1 MFKLFAIL
9 LSLSLPAMAQ
19 PLSVVTD
26 IGPISGIVNAVGH
39 DQVSVTQL
47 IDDQQSAHHITLRP
61 SQARALGS
69 ADLIVLTGPALLQ
82 GLYEKI
88 PTFAPETPI
97 IVLQS
102 IEGTVLFGTDEHHH
116 DDHDHADADADAV
129 DPHMWLLPEN
139 AINWAREIASNLAKL
154 NAANAQVFT
163 QNAADFETHIVALAR
178 NAPVFSPS
186 DTIGLSHNAYQ
197 YLLHDLGD
205 PRTIVVTDAKAT
217 SPSAKD
223 IAEVQTAVSKTTPL
237 CFVIDPNE
245 PSALAHQI
253 AAAAGVDTITL
264 SPLVGNDM
272 GHNNAYLDLLAT
284 VLRGFQDCAS

>member
-61 SQARALGS
+61 SQARALAS

-88 PTFAPETPI
+88 PTLAPETPI

-116 DDHDHADADADAV
+116 DDHDHADADAV

-139 AINWAREIASNLAKL
+139 AITWAREIASNLAKL
-154 NAANAQVFT
+154 DAANAQVFT
-163 QNAADFETHIVALAR
+163 QNAVAFETHIVALAR
-178 NAPVFSPS
+178 NAPVFSQS

-264 SPLVGNDM
+264 SPLVGNEV

>member
-1 MFKLFAIL
+1 MFKLFAML

-88 PTFAPETPI
+88 PTLAPEAPI

-116 DDHDHADADADAV
+116 DDHDHADADTV

-154 NAANAQVFT
+154 NAANAHVFT

-178 NAPVFSPS
+178 NAPVFSQS

-197 YLLHDLGD
+197 YLLHHLGD

-223 IAEVQTAVSKTTPL
+223 IAEVQTAVSKTPPL

>member
-61 SQARALGS
+61 SQARALAS

-88 PTFAPETPI
+88 PTLAPETPI

-116 DDHDHADADADAV
+116 DDHDHADADAV

-139 AINWAREIASNLAKL
+139 AITWAREIASNLAKL
-154 NAANAQVFT
+154 NAANAHVFT

-178 NAPVFSPS
+178 NAPVFSQS

-197 YLLHDLGD
+197 YLLHHLGD

-223 IAEVQTAVSKTTPL
+223 IAEVQTAVSKTPPL

-264 SPLVGNDM
+264 SPLVGNNM

>member
-1 MFKLFAIL
+1 MFKLFAML

-61 SQARALGS
+61 SQARALAS

-88 PTFAPETPI
+88 PTLAPETPI

-116 DDHDHADADADAV
+116 DDHDHADADAV

-139 AINWAREIASNLAKL
+139 AITWAREIASNLAKL
-154 NAANAQVFT
+154 DAANAQVFT
-163 QNAADFETHIVALAR
+163 QNAVAFETHIVALAR
-178 NAPVFSPS
+178 NAPVFSQS

-223 IAEVQTAVSKTTPL
+223 IAEVQTAVSKTPPL

>member
-61 SQARALGS
+61 SQARALAS

-88 PTFAPETPI
+88 PTLAPETPI

-223 IAEVQTAVSKTTPL
+223 IAEVQTAVSKTPPL

>member
-61 SQARALGS
+61 SQARALAS

-88 PTFAPETPI
+88 PTLAPEAPI

-116 DDHDHADADADAV
+116 DDHDHADADAV

-154 NAANAQVFT
+154 NAANAHVFT

-178 NAPVFSPS
+178 NAPVFSQS

-197 YLLHDLGD
+197 YLLHHLGD

-223 IAEVQTAVSKTTPL
+223 IAEVQTAVSKTPPL

>member
-61 SQARALGS
+61 SQARALAS

-88 PTFAPETPI
+88 PTLAPETPI

-116 DDHDHADADADAV
+116 DDHDHADANAV

-154 NAANAQVFT
+154 NAANAHVFT

-178 NAPVFSPS
+178 NAPVFSQS

-223 IAEVQTAVSKTTPL
+223 IAEVQTAVSKTPPL

-264 SPLVGNDM
+264 SPLVGNNM

>member
-61 SQARALGS
+61 SQARALAS

-88 PTFAPETPI
+88 PTLAPETPI

-116 DDHDHADADADAV
+116 DDHDHADADAV

-139 AINWAREIASNLAKL
+139 AITLAREIASNLAKL
-154 NAANAQVFT
+154 DAANAQVFT
-163 QNAADFETHIVALAR
+163 HNAVDFQTHIVALAR
-178 NAPVFSPS
+178 NATVFSPS

-223 IAEVQTAVSKTTPL
+223 IAEVQTAVSKTPPL

>member
-47 IDDQQSAHHITLRP
+47 MDDQQSAHHITLRP
-61 SQARALGS
+61 SQARALAS

-88 PTFAPETPI
+88 PTLAPETPI

-116 DDHDHADADADAV
+116 DDHDHADADAV

-139 AINWAREIASNLAKL
+139 AITWAREIASNLAKL
-154 NAANAQVFT
+154 NAANAHVFT

-178 NAPVFSPS
+178 NAPVFSQS

>member
-1 MFKLFAIL
+1 MFKLFAML

-61 SQARALGS
+61 SQARALAS

-88 PTFAPETPI
+88 PTLAPEAPI

-102 IEGTVLFGTDEHHH
+102 IEGTVLFGTDEHNH
-116 DDHDHADADADAV
+116 DDHDHADADAV

-139 AINWAREIASNLAKL
+139 AITWAREIASNLAKL
-154 NAANAQVFT
+154 NAANAHVFT

-178 NAPVFSPS
+178 NAPVFSQS

-197 YLLHDLGD
+197 YLLHHLGD

-223 IAEVQTAVSKTTPL
+223 IAEVQTAVSKTQPL

>member
-61 SQARALGS
+61 SQARALAS

-88 PTFAPETPI
+88 PTLAPETPI

-116 DDHDHADADADAV
+116 DDHDHADADAV

-139 AINWAREIASNLAKL
+139 AITLAREIASNLAKL
-154 NAANAQVFT
+154 DAANAQVFT
-163 QNAADFETHIVALAR
+163 HNAVDFETHIVALAR
-178 NAPVFSPS
+178 NAPVFLPS

-223 IAEVQTAVSKTTPL
+223 IAEVQTAVSKTPPL

>member
-88 PTFAPETPI
+88 PTLAPETPI

-116 DDHDHADADADAV
+116 DDHDHADADAV

-139 AINWAREIASNLAKL
+139 AITLAREIASNLAKL
-154 NAANAQVFT
+154 DAANAQVFT
-163 QNAADFETHIVALAR
+163 HNAVDFETHIVALAR
-178 NAPVFSPS
+178 NAPVFSQS

-223 IAEVQTAVSKTTPL
+223 IAEVQTAVSKTPPL

-264 SPLVGNDM
+264 SPLVGNEV

>member
-1 MFKLFAIL
+1 MFKLFAML

-61 SQARALGS
+61 SQARALAS

-88 PTFAPETPI
+88 PTLAPEAPI

-102 IEGTVLFGTDEHHH
+102 IEGTVLFGTDEHNH
-116 DDHDHADADADAV
+116 DDHDHADADAV

-139 AINWAREIASNLAKL
+139 AITWAREIASNLAKL
-154 NAANAQVFT
+154 NAANAHVFT

-178 NAPVFSPS
+178 NAPVFSQS

-197 YLLHDLGD
+197 YLLHHLGD

-223 IAEVQTAVSKTTPL
+223 IAEVQTAVSKTPPL

>member
-61 SQARALGS
+61 SQARALAS

-88 PTFAPETPI
+88 PTLAPETPI

-102 IEGTVLFGTDEHHH
+102 IEGTVLFGTDEHNH
-116 DDHDHADADADAV
+116 DDHDHADADAV

-139 AINWAREIASNLAKL
+139 AITWAREIASNLAKL
-154 NAANAQVFT
+154 NAANAHVFT

-178 NAPVFSPS
+178 NAPVFSQS

-223 IAEVQTAVSKTTPL
+223 IAEVQTAVSKTPPL

-264 SPLVGNDM
+264 SPLVGNEV

>member
-1 MFKLFAIL
+1 ML

-61 SQARALGS
+61 SQARALAS

-88 PTFAPETPI
+88 PTLAPEAPI

-102 IEGTVLFGTDEHHH
+102 IEGTVLFGTDEHNH
-116 DDHDHADADADAV
+116 DDHDHADADAV

-139 AINWAREIASNLAKL
+139 AITWAREIASNLAKL
-154 NAANAQVFT
+154 NAANAHVFT

-178 NAPVFSPS
+178 NAPVFSQS

-197 YLLHDLGD
+197 YLLHHLGD

-223 IAEVQTAVSKTTPL
+223 IAEVQTAVSKTPPL